1 MEFRSLGLLYDG
13 FDVLDDTILDAE
25 HAKALTVAADEHW
38 DAILCQDIVAFGRT
52 MHEGF
57 EAQVAMF
64 PHMMTNQVANLIEEY
79 RDRALGWKLSGAGG
93 GEYLILVSEKSIL
106 GAVRVLARREME

>member
-1 MEFRSLGLLYDG
+1 LEFRSLGLRYDG

-25 HAKALTVAADEHW
+25 HAKVLIVAADEHW
-38 DAILCQDIVAFGRT
+38 DAILRQDIVAFGRT

-64 PHMMTNQVANLIEEY
+64 PHMMTNQVAKLIEEY
-79 RDRALGWKLSGAGG
+79 RAIGWKLSGAGG
-93 GEYLILVSEKSIL
+93 GEYLIRVSEKSIP